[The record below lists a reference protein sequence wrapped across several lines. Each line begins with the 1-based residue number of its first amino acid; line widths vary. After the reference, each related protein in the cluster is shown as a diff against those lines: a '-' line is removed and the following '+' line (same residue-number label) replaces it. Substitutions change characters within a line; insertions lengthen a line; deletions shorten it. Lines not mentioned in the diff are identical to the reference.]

1 MPVYLLYGFRWPR
14 GGFTGIR
21 VYIVLHNL
29 ENATAEYL
37 QQPLTSQLIYDS
49 LSKSQGDIVGRLP
62 DLRFIEQYDPEDT
75 TSETAVSQPFAYVA
89 ARVVEI
95 PNAASPGA
103 DACWNVEDLNNEP
116 GLSDDAS
123 AALEQLRDNLA
134 QGERIGW
141 WIVYN
146 GDPERYFPETDEED
160 MDEDDIMEEDEDHEA
175 TNDSFKGHQQQS
187 SRASDIPSVRFY
199 ALALLGNWLRLTNNW
214 TDALFWE
221 ADETFQEE

>member
-14 GGFTGIR
+14 SGFTGIR

-49 LSKSQGDIVGRLP
+49 LDKTQGDIVGRLP

-89 ARVVEI
+89 ARVIEI
-95 PNAASPGA
+95 PNTDSPGA
-103 DACWNVEDLNNEP
+103 DGSLNVEDLNNEP

-123 AALEQLRDNLA
+123 AALTQLRDNLA

-146 GDPERYFPETDEED
+146 GDPERYFPETDEEE
-160 MDEDDIMEEDEDHEA
+160 MDEDEDEA
-175 TNDSFKGHQQQS
+175 FNRRQQS
-187 SRASDIPSVRFY
+187 SRASDISVCFFFFFFFSLY
-199 ALALLGNWLRLTNNW
+199 SVTG
-214 TDALFWE
+214 
-221 ADETFQEE
+221 